1 MQMWKKLGI
10 NIGISLSILIL
21 GTFFISLFSFLNI
34 FRGNFL
40 TISKFVI
47 TFLAFFIGAFRQ
59 GKESSSKG
67 FLEGLK
73 IGAILVFILFIFN
86 YGFYQMFKLKNLI
99 YYILLLFISMSGGI
113 VGISRKKEKK

>member
-1 MQMWKKLGI
+1 MWKKLGI